1 MIAEPKDELHRLVDA
16 LPESDVQTARRVL
29 EALVHL
35 SAPDGVAGIEARSSA
50 STPPHGTTRLE
61 DYFDFSSPD
70 EIRIQ
75 GHRIWIEH
83 VLYEYIH
90 RSRTPEQ
97 IAQRFDTLT
106 LDEIYATILYYLR
119 NKEVVSDYM
128 TRWLEHGEQA
138 RAAQEKDPSFQ
149 RLRERLRQVR
159 AERLAREASAAAAA
173 QE

>member
-1 MIAEPKDELHRLVDA
+1 MIADPKEELHRLVDA
-16 LPESDVQTARRVL
+16 LPEGDVPTARRVL
-29 EALVHL
+29 EALAQL
-35 SAPDGVAGIEARSSA
+35 AAPDGEAGIEARTGA
-50 STPPHGTTRLE
+50 AAPPHGTTRLE

-97 IAQRFDTLT
+97 IAQHFETLT

-119 NKEVVSDYM
+119 NRDAVSDYM
-128 TRWLEHGEQA
+128 TRWLEHGRQA
-138 RAAQEKDPSFQ
+138 RAAQEQDPAFQ
-149 RLRERLRQVR
+149 RSRERLRQKR
-159 AERLAREASAAAAA
+159 AELLASRQHQTEY
-173 QE
+173 